1 LKQIERCVQLK
12 LGYLL
17 DHAVDLIYQGFDF
30 VTIRCHRLPP
40 ELGCRPVPRR
50 RHAAVLFQ
58 PAAIIYG
65 NQSRNERLRQSK
77 AELRMLSLPAGALRM
92 ISAACFAALYGLC
105 LLAPVVACAFGG
117 LAGSPSRSF
126 DDAAMVYCQSGEH
139 TVAVAEANGSLDD
152 PADRTSQDH
161 AGSTAPSGNSA
172 GDAGDIAPC
181 CVSISAAVLTEPRIM
196 SAPSCLASLVVL
208 PPAGALIGQ
217 SPEQI
222 IRPPIP

>member
-1 LKQIERCVQLK
+1 LTRGHRSIDITDVADAIWRVC
-12 LGYLL
+12 G
-17 DHAVDLIYQGFDF
+17 G
-30 VTIRCHRLPP
+30 TIN
-40 ELGCRPVPRR
+40 RR
-50 RHAAVLFQ
+50 TRSKAYIAAVLFQ

-65 NQSRNERLRQSK
+65 NQSRNERLRQSE

-92 ISAACFAALYGLC
+92 ISAACFAALYGVC

-126 DDAAMVYCQSGEH
+126 DDAAMVYCLSGEH
-139 TVAVAEANGSLDD
+139 AAAVAQADGSLDD
-152 PADRTSQDH
+152 PADPTTQHH

-172 GDAGDIAPC
+172 GDPGNIAPC
-181 CVSISAAVLTEPRIM
+181 CVSISAALLTEPRIM
-196 SAPSCLASLVVL
+196 SAPSRLASLAVP
-208 PPAGALIGQ
+208 PPAGELIGH